1 MDKINLRFIVGAAFL
16 LSLAVLPLLATA
28 AGDSFYITLFSRIMI
43 YGLATLGLNLILGY
57 GGLVSLGHA
66 LYIGIGAYAVGIL
79 SAHGI
84 TSGWLQLLAAFMV
97 GTVVAMLVGVVCL
110 RTRGMAFIMITL
122 AFAQMAYYI
131 AIGLR
136 NYGGEDGMAVPMR
149 SDFGLFSLSNSVVLY
164 YAIFTVLLLV
174 LYLSWRMM
182 QSRFGFVLRASRS
195 NLTRMSAL
203 GFPMLRYRLTAYVL
217 SALVCVVAGFFLANV
232 ARYIAPSYMAWHVSA
247 ELIVMAV
254 LGGMGSLLGPV
265 IGATALLTLEEF
277 LGSMALGLPWGLD
290 SFINTHFMIII
301 GVVVVLIALSL
312 QQGLYGYLTAREQR
326 LGHVKS

>member
-1 MDKINLRFIVGAAFL
+1 MAKINLRFIVGAAFL
-16 LSLAVLPLLATA
+16 LALAVLPVFAMSG
-28 AGDSFYITLFSRIMI
+28 GDSFYITLFSRIMI

-84 TSGWLQLLAAFMV
+84 TSGWLQLLAALAT
-97 GTVVAMLVGVVCL
+97 GALVAALVGLVCL

-122 AFAQMAYYI
+122 AFAQMAYYL
-131 AIGLR
+131 AVGLR
-136 NYGGEDGMAVPMR
+136 NYGGEDGMAIPVR
-149 SDFGLFSLSNSVVLY
+149 SDFGLFSLTNSTVLY
-164 YAIFTVLLLV
+164 YAIFIVLLLV
-174 LYLSWRMM
+174 LYLSWRMVH
-182 QSRFGFVLRASRS
+182 SRFGFVLRASRS
-195 NLTRMSAL
+195 NLNRMSAL

-247 ELIVMAV
+247 ELVVMAV

-265 IGATALLTLEEF
+265 IGATALLALEEL
-277 LGSMALGLPWGLD
+277 LGSMELGLPWGLD
-290 SFINTHFMIII
+290 AFINSHFMLLI
-301 GVVVVLIALSL
+301 GVIVVVISL
-312 QQGLYGYLTAREQR
+312 CVQQGLYGYLTIREKR
-326 LGHVKS
+326 LDHAES